1 MEPITT
7 TVIVTLAFTK
17 FLETTVEKFTEG
29 GLKKIDELR
38 QKIWAKLRGNAK
50 AEEAFKAVEAQET
63 KDITP
68 IVNYLNEVEDPKFLE
83 ELQTLARQIIN
94 IGTVEGENWNV
105 SGGVVNYN
113 KESKAPIVQGNEN
126 TINISYNNQPS

>member
-17 FLETTVEKFTEG
+17 FLETTVEKFTEA
-29 GLKKIDELR
+29 GLRKMEQLR
-38 QKIWAKLRGNAK
+38 QKIWAKLKGNAK
-50 AEEAFKAVEAQET
+50 AEEALKAVEEAKTQ
-63 KDITP
+63 DITP
-68 IVNYLNEVEDPKFLE
+68 IVNYLNDVEDPKFFE

-126 TINISYNNQPS
+126 TINISYNNQSS

>member
-29 GLKKIDELR
+29 GLEKIEELR
-38 QKIWAKLRGNAK
+38 QKIWSRLRGNAK
-50 AEEAFKAVEAQET
+50 TEEAFKAVEAQKT

-68 IVNYLNEVEDPKFLE
+68 IVNYLNDLEDPKFLE

-105 SGGVVNYN
+105 SGGVVNYI
-113 KESKAPIVQGNEN
+113 KESKAPNIQGDKN
-126 TINISYNNQPS
+126 TINISYNNPPS

>member
-17 FLETTVEKFTEG
+17 CLETTVENFTEG
-29 GLKKIDELR
+29 GLEKIEELR
-38 QKIWAKLRGNAK
+38 QKIWSKLRGNAK
-50 AEEAFKAVEAQET
+50 AEEAFKAVEAQKT

-68 IVNYLNEVEDPKFLE
+68 IVNYLNELQDPKFLE

-94 IGTVEGENWNV
+94 IGIVEGENWNV

-126 TINISYNNQPS
+126 TINISYNNPPS